1 MSAVALLFTLYFTS
15 VLTNMPK
22 AVLAGIV
29 FLIGVDLIDI
39 AGLKRIAARRK
50 DEFVIAVVTAIVVCA
65 VGVEQGIILAIV
77 VSILD
82 IIRRQYQPKDFVVGT
97 TDVDQPS
104 YAAATSGAQSEP
116 GLVVFRYDAQL
127 FYANANAFV
136 DSIQRVVEG
145 APDPVRWL
153 VLDASTLTDVDYS
166 AGLAFGGLLDYLDH
180 RAVTFALAGADS
192 QLLDTLDAYDLRDR
206 VPDDRVFGSL
216 QDAVV
221 AFRSAPAVT

>member
-1 MSAVALLFTLYFTS
+1 MII
-15 VLTNMPK
+15 NPNWEEQDEK
-22 AVLAGIV
+22 ACNTFGSNCVGIC
-29 FLIGVDLIDI
+29 D
-39 AGLKRIAARRK
+39 R
-50 DEFVIAVVTAIVVCA
+50 
-65 VGVEQGIILAIV
+65 
-77 VSILD
+77 
-82 IIRRQYQPKDFVVGT
+82 
-97 TDVDQPS
+97 
-104 YAAATSGAQSEP
+104 
-116 GLVVFRYDAQL
+116 
-127 FYANANAFV
+127 
-136 DSIQRVVEG
+136 SIQRVVEG